1 MACAIDCKGL
11 RPADSGWR
19 PRSVNYRDSHL
30 EIFMSRNWLRRSL
43 LLSACAASLLLAAC
57 GSGTIESQLAPARI
71 VSFGDGFADLGQ
83 NGARYTVND
92 GLVNNWTQEVALQFG
107 LPLAATSKG
116 GTSYATGH
124 ARVIAKPDD
133 VGNNATP
140 TVKEQVDAF
149 LATNTIGATDLFIV
163 NAGTSDIIAQG
174 ALAAAGSQTAD
185 QLVLN
190 SRQAGRDLA
199 DQVRRLVTAGAAHVV
214 VVGPYNLGRSPW
226 ATATNLSTALEAASG
241 RFNDDLLVALVDLG
255 DKVLYVD
262 AALQYN
268 LMISNPTSFSMTD
281 SITPVCT
288 SVDPGP
294 GIGIGAGEI
303 NSNLC
308 TSATVLDAVNYNNYL
323 FADKVY
329 SSPRAQLAFGDF
341 AYSGIRARW

>member
-1 MACAIDCKGL
+1 
-11 RPADSGWR
+11 
-19 PRSVNYRDSHL
+19 
-30 EIFMSRNWLRRSL
+30 MSRTWLRRSL

-83 NGARYTVND
+83 NGSRYTVNN
-92 GLVNNWTQEVALQFG
+92 GLITNWTQEVARSFA
-107 LPLAATSKG
+107 LPLDPKAKG
-116 GTSYATGH
+116 GTSYAIGH
-124 ARVIAKPDD
+124 ARVVAKPDD
-133 VGNNATP
+133 VGNSATP
-140 TVKEQVDAF
+140 TVKEQIDAF
-149 LATNTIGATDLFIV
+149 LATNTTGSNDLFIV
-163 NAGTSDIIAQG
+163 NAGVSDIIAQG
-174 ALAAAGSQTAD
+174 ALVAAGSQTAD
-185 QLVLN
+185 QLVL
-190 SRQAGRDLA
+190 SARQAGRELA
-199 DQVRRLVTAGAAHVV
+199 DQVRRLVNAGAAHVV

-226 ATATNLSTALEAASG
+226 ATARRLTTALEAASG

-268 LMISNPTSFSMTD
+268 LMIATPTAYGMTD

-294 GIGIGAGEI
+294 GIGIGPGEI

-308 TSATVLDAVNYNNYL
+308 TPATVRDAVNYNNYL

-329 SSPRAQLAFGDF
+329 PSPRAQLAFGDY
-341 AYSGIRARW
+341 AYARIRSRW